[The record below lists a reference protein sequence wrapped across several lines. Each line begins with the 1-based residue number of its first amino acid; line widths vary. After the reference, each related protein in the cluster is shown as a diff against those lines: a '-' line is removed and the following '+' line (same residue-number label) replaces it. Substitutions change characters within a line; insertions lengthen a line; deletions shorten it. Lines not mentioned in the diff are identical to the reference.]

1 MSELKTTRRNPD
13 AAVIYILDDDISM
26 RESLVDLFHSM
37 QFEATAFASPE
48 EFMSRVDLSRPGCIV
63 LDVRLPGVNGL
74 DFQAHLE
81 RAGSLLPIVF
91 MTGYGDISMSVRAMK
106 AGAVD
111 FLAKPFREQDI
122 LDAVLTAVDR
132 DTSRRREMGRHQEV
146 ITRFETL
153 TVRERE
159 VMKAVVEGLM
169 NKQIAFRLG
178 ISEITVKLHRG
189 NVMRKMQVR
198 SVAELVRVSEQLIQS
213 TKPVTVVA

>member
-37 QFEATAFASPE
+37 QFEAIAFASPE
-48 EFMSRVDLSRPGCIV
+48 EFMSRADLSRPGCIV

-122 LDAVLTAVDR
+122 LDAVLAAVDR